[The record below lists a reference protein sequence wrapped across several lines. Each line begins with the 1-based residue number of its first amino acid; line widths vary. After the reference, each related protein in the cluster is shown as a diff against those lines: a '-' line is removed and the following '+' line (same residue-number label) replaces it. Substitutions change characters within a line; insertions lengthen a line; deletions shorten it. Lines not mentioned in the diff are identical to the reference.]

1 MEDQEQM
8 IHLEAMTHSVK
19 IDKSFLP
26 QIWQNM
32 KSNSIQILVGI
43 LGYIQYMS
51 VVEFDLLSIQ
61 CLAGKTGIKLFL
73 VNIKFS
79 RSPAGSLCIP
89 LPLSIVCRPS
99 SVMCPT

>member
-1 MEDQEQM
+1 
-8 IHLEAMTHSVK
+8 
-19 IDKSFLP
+19 
-26 QIWQNM
+26 
-32 KSNSIQILVGI
+32 
-43 LGYIQYMS
+43 MS

-61 CLAGKTGIKLFL
+61 CLAGKTGIKVFL